1 MLRFNLTVN
10 NKDQTKLEQLLRK
23 YCKSFA
29 LVTLREI
36 SQGQRLDYAYHIK
49 LRKGYSHEDF
59 MHNLML
65 INELQGLSLMMQEST
80 VDI

>member
-1 MLRFNLTVN
+1 MS
-10 NKDQTKLEQLLRK
+10 E

-29 LVTLREI
+29 LVTLREV

-49 LRKGYSHEDF
+49 LRKGKSYEGF
-59 MHNLML
+59 MARLKDIHD
-65 INELQGLSLMMQEST
+65 LQGLSLMMQEST